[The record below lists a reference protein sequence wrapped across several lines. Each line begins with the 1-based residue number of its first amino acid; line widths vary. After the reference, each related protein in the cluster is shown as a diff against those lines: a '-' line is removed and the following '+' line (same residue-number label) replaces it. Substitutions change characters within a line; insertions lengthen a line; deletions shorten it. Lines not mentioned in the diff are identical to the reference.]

1 MDVSNAFLHGDLNEE
16 VYMTLPPGFQSKGE
30 PSLVCKLNKSIY
42 RLKQASRQWFAKFNA
57 TILELGFRQSKG
69 DYSLFT
75 KTNGTSLTVLAV
87 YVDGILLT
95 GNDPVAVRELKQLLD
110 TKFVLKDLG
119 SLKYFLGLEVAR
131 NEKGISLN
139 QRKYALEI
147 LEDTGLMGC
156 KPAKTP
162 MEQNLRIS
170 KDEGKVL
177 SDPTQYR
184 RLIGRLMY
192 LTLPR
197 PDITYSVHRP
207 SQYLAK
213 PREPHLLA
221 AQRIVQYI
229 KGSLG

>member
-1 MDVSNAFLHGDLNEE
+1 M
-16 VYMTLPPGFQSKGE
+16 
-30 PSLVCKLNKSIY
+30 
-42 RLKQASRQWFAKFNA
+42 
-57 TILELGFRQSKG
+57 
-69 DYSLFT
+69 
-75 KTNGTSLTVLAV
+75 
-87 YVDGILLT
+87 
-95 GNDPVAVRELKQLLD
+95 LD
-110 TKFVLKDLG
+110 TKFGLKDLG

-139 QRKYALEI
+139 QRKYVLEI

-156 KPAKTP
+156 KPAKMP

-177 SDPTQYR
+177 SDPTQHK

-192 LTLPR
+192 LTLSR
-197 PDITYSVHRP
+197 PNITYSVHRL

-221 AQRIVQYI
+221 TQRIVQYI

>member
-1 MDVSNAFLHGDLNEE
+1 M
-16 VYMTLPPGFQSKGE
+16 
-30 PSLVCKLNKSIY
+30 
-42 RLKQASRQWFAKFNA
+42 
-57 TILELGFRQSKG
+57 
-69 DYSLFT
+69 
-75 KTNGTSLTVLAV
+75 
-87 YVDGILLT
+87 DGILLT

-119 SLKYFLGLEVAR
+119 SLKYFLRLEVAR

-170 KDEGKVL
+170 KDEGKIL

-207 SQYLAK
+207 RFHLTPPFQQLKEKTLATT
-213 PREPHLLA
+213 
-221 AQRIVQYI
+221 I
-229 KGSLG
+229 KMVWCWCALGCFKW